1 MRDGLGWGSFPGKTS
16 MRRLIQLAAVAV
28 LALLSAL
35 ALPVVAKSKM
45 DQLQSNQYAWAGA
58 IRWGDFEGALS
69 LVDPAYR
76 EAHPTTDLE
85 LRRYEQVQITAYRER
100 ASTADKKGGVAMRD
114 VEIGVLNR
122 HTQAER
128 MLRYQERWR
137 WDPKAKRWWQMA
149 GLPDFWEGK

>member
-1 MRDGLGWGSFPGKTS
+1 
-16 MRRLIQLAAVAV
+16 MRRLTQLAALAV
-28 LALLSAL
+28 LAVLLAFGATAL
-35 ALPVVAKSKM
+35 AKSKM

-76 EAHPTTDLE
+76 ETHPTSDLE

-114 VEIGVLNR
+114 VEIGVVNR

-128 MLRYQERWR
+128 TVRYREEWR
-137 WDPKAKRWWQMA
+137 WDEEDKTWWLTT
-149 GLPDFWEGK
+149 GLPDLWGED

>member
-1 MRDGLGWGSFPGKTS
+1 

-28 LALLSAL
+28 LALLSAF

-128 MLRYQERWR
+128 TVRYREEWRCNEEDKKWWITTGLRDLWTE
-137 WDPKAKRWWQMA
+137 A
-149 GLPDFWEGK
+149 

>member
-1 MRDGLGWGSFPGKTS
+1 

-28 LALLSAL
+28 LALLSAF

-128 MLRYQERWR
+128 TVRYREEWR
-137 WDPKAKRWWQMA
+137 WNEEDKNWWLTT
-149 GLPDFWEGK
+149 GLPDLWTED

>member
-1 MRDGLGWGSFPGKTS
+1 
-16 MRRLIQLAAVAV
+16 MRRFTQLAV
-28 LALLSAL
+28 LAVFALLSVL
-35 ALPVVAKSKM
+35 AAPAVAKSKM

-69 LVDPAYR
+69 LIDPAYR

-114 VEIGVLNR
+114 VEIGVVNR

-128 MLRYQERWR
+128 TVRYREEWR
-137 WDPKAKRWWQMA
+137 WNEADKNWWLTT
-149 GLPDFWEGK
+149 GLPDLWAED